1 MEWDL
6 MTIWHVARSFW
17 VVWLIIVFVAIGFW
31 AFRPKNKK
39 RFEDDAMII
48 FKKDEKNGG
57 PAHG

>member
-1 MEWDL
+1 MDL
-6 MTIWHVARSFW
+6 MTLTEIARSLW
-17 VVWLIIVFVAIGFW
+17 VVWLMGLFAGIVFW

-48 FKKDEKNGG
+48 FKNDKNGG